1 MGKRHQGLLVM
12 RKNEA
17 NKKLMSKELATLHGE
32 PLSRARKLMLEKG
45 LLHLTVVDKDHVVG
59 MLTSRELLR
68 NFAELYRRAG
78 GRRCVIE
85 GSFCKKPPCF
95 FSSWIVLLG
104 NLIKKTPCCRKG
116 L

>member
-1 MGKRHQGLLVM
+1 M

-17 NKKLMSKELATLHGE
+17 IKKLMSKELVTTLHGE
-32 PLSRARKLMLEKG
+32 PLPRARKLMLEKG
-45 LLHLTVVDKDHVVG
+45 LLHLPVVDKDHVVG

-68 NFAELYRRAG
+68 NFAELYRRAE

-95 FSSWIVLLG
+95 FGSWIVLLG

>member
-1 MGKRHQGLLVM
+1 M

-17 NKKLMSKELATLHGE
+17 IKKLMSKELVTTLHGE

-45 LLHLTVVDKDHVVG
+45 LLHLPVVDKDHVVG
-59 MLTSRELLR
+59 MLTRRELLR

-95 FSSWIVLLG
+95 FGSWIVLLG
-104 NLIKKTPCCRKG
+104 NLIKKTRCCRKG